1 MEAVPLLLPF
11 TGAGAPG
18 RAAKNQAAASLRRAG
33 PASAH
38 RGRGKG
44 FMRFEG
50 GKCEHEAGLHQG
62 CAKCQLV
69 RVLLTPT
76 FAEGGGVRG
85 TTVPT
90 APLFAKEISTCLK
103 SHLAYNYVQKQTG
116 NIK

>member
-76 FAEGGGVRG
+76 FAEGGGGGGPGAPPPPFSKREPPPSKN
-85 TTVPT
+85 PT
-90 APLFAKEISTCLK
+90 
-103 SHLAYNYVQKQTG
+103 H
-116 NIK
+116 